1 MEKSLEE
8 IFRDLLI
15 KKSEEFFNDFDKRES
30 KSLDKIKKIVEKV
43 VDFLI
48 KKYKNKR
55 RIDNT
60 HNLQHFY
67 NVLNYSLKI
76 IKNENLSMNEKEKLT
91 LIVAILFHDIGLF
104 FVEKPKD
111 IEKSI
116 EIFKKF
122 YNELSNDERD
132 LINEEEVIE
141 AINSHSFKRNKK
153 QKSLIAKILYDSDK
167 LDVLGAYGFYRV
179 CIYNEGK
186 KLLFNPKLDYLD
198 YLLKLKTNQLSREK
212 CLEIFN
218 DEVFVI
224 DHYFTKIY
232 WIKYKLNFEWSKKEA
247 VKLENQIERIILE
260 SLEIIK

>member
-8 IFRDLLI
+8 VFKDLLI
-15 KKSEEFFNDFDKRES
+15 KKSKEFFNDFNKKDS
-30 KSLDKIKKIVEKV
+30 KSLEIKKIIEKA

-48 KKYKNKR
+48 ENYKNKR

-76 IKNENLSMNEKEKLT
+76 IKNENLTINEKEKLS
-91 LIVAILFHDIGLF
+91 LIIAILFHDIGLF

-116 EIFKKF
+116 EIFKEF
-122 YNELSNDERD
+122 YNKLSDNEKD
-132 LINEEEVIE
+132 LINEEKIIE
-141 AINSHSFKRNKK
+141 AIDSHSFKRNKK

-167 LDVLGAYGFYRV
+167 LDVLGVCGFYRV
-179 CIYNEGK
+179 CVYNEGK
-186 KLLFNPKLDYLD
+186 KLLFNPKLDYLS
-198 YLLKLKTNQLSREK
+198 YLFKLKTNQLNRDK

-218 DEVFVI
+218 DELFVI

-232 WIKYKLNFEWSKKEA
+232 WIKYKLNFDWSKKEA
-247 VKLENQIERIILE
+247 IKLENQIEKVILE
-260 SLEIIK
+260 SLETIK